1 MIKMIQSYRRSL
13 CLGTKMVT
21 WKTKNKDTND
31 ASHLSMICHK
41 QRCSTI
47 LRQEE
52 EVLLSHQVKLT
63 RLFQLEVQ
71 TKILHRR
78 RNRAR
83 ARLPITT
90 EMMKEH
96 SQDVNATNK
105 IEFQIWSV
113 KNGTKSNPNSIRHD
127 WNGCRKKR
135 PRIIRTC
142 RNRLLL
148 KAMTPRRLH
157 QILRGLHYKENLPQ
171 MKTGDESTKEAGHP
185 KIHHQKEPL
194 RYLIC
199 DSLLSNRKEVALMMY
214 PPGEYR
220 QCRPRRVEIEATPR

>member
-1 MIKMIQSYRRSL
+1 MIQSYRRSL

-31 ASHLSMICHK
+31 ALHLSMICPK

-52 EVLLSHQVKLT
+52 EVLLSDQVKLA

-78 RNRAR
+78 RNFAR
-83 ARLPITT
+83 SRLPTTT
-90 EMMKEH
+90 EMMMDH

-127 WNGCRKKR
+127 WNGCPKKS
-135 PRIIRTC
+135 PRVIRTC

-148 KAMTPRRLH
+148 KAMTTRSPHPH

-199 DSLLSNRKEVALMMY
+199 DSLLSNPKEVALMMY
-214 PPGEYR
+214 LPEEYR